1 MKNKYFYKLKVS
13 FKGTRYLGWQ
23 IQKDFHPTVQGT
35 LNKACSEIF
44 KSEEIKTIG
53 SGRTD
58 TGVHSLG
65 HIIKLSA
72 PLKIDYTGLLKGL
85 NSILPDDIRVIDVSE
100 CYESFLPTNHAK
112 NKTYKY
118 LFTTEQIQ
126 SPFHVDAI
134 ANCRFELDIEKMKKA
149 CELFIGEHDFKDFEC
164 TGSDVS
170 SSSRIIYNCK
180 LSWQE
185 IDMHGIM
192 SGHWVF
198 EVTGNGFLKQ
208 MVRLMVGTL
217 WNIGRGK
224 TTLEELEKSLKQPLG
239 KRLGAV
245 APACGLYKISVE
257 Y

>member
-1 MKNKYFYKLKVS
+1 MKNKFFYKLKIS
-13 FKGTRYLGWQ
+13 FKGSRYLGWQ

-35 LNKACSEIF
+35 LNKACIQIF
-44 KSEEIKTIG
+44 KTKNIKTIG

-65 HIIKLSA
+65 HIVKLCAPIKIENS
-72 PLKIDYTGLLKGL
+72 GLLKGL
-85 NSILPDDIRVIDVSE
+85 NSILPADIRVLEVRE
-100 CYESFLPTNHAK
+100 CEESFMPTNHAK

-118 LFTTEQIQ
+118 LFTTEKIQ
-126 SPFHVDAI
+126 NPFHVDTI
-134 ANCRFELDIEKMKKA
+134 ANCRFDLDFEKMKKA

-164 TGSDVS
+164 TGSDTTSTV
-170 SSSRIIYNCK
+170 RTIYDCRLFYQK
-180 LSWQE
+180 V
-185 IDMHGIM
+185 DMHGIVK
-192 SGHWVF
+192 GHWVI
-198 EVTGNGFLKQ
+198 EVCGSGFLKQ

-224 TTLEELEKSLKQPLG
+224 TTLDELKKSLKQPLG

-245 APACGLYKISVE
+245 APAGGLYKISVE